1 MKTFCIVAF
10 ILMLGAR
17 AFAADFCNAE
27 ERAYDKEHRELLN
40 LPPGECVHAGTDFPT
55 RAAGWLDAVQMQQRG
70 TPYDEDAPLPCL
82 PSPLVGIRTR
92 ALICAAVPDHL
103 TGVVGV
109 GIPEG

>member
-40 LPPGECVHAGTDFPT
+40 LPQGSVSERGRTIP
-55 RAAGWLDAVQMQQRG
+55 RAPQGGLRLCALNKR
-70 TPYDEDAPLPCL
+70 ELPRL
-82 PSPLVGIRTR
+82 HSARVNKVM
-92 ALICAAVPDHL
+92 AARL
-103 TGVVGV
+103 
-109 GIPEG
+109 

>member
-40 LPPGECVHAGTDFPT
+40 LPPGECVHARTDFPT

-70 TPYDEDAPLPCL
+70 TPYDEDAPLPC
-82 PSPLVGIRTR
+82 PPKPPGGYKDPCSDMCCGP
-92 ALICAAVPDHL
+92 
-103 TGVVGV
+103 
-109 GIPEG
+109 

>member
-1 MKTFCIVAF
+1 MKTFCIVDF

-40 LPPGECVHAGTDFPT
+40 LPPGECVHARTDFPT
-55 RAAGWLDAVQMQQRG
+55 R
-70 TPYDEDAPLPCL
+70 YDEDAPLPCP